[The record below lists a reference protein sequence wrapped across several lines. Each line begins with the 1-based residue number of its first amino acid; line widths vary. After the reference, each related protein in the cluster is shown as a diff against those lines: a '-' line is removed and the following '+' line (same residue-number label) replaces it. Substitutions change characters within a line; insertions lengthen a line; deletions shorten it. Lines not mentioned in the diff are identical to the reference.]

1 MKRYLQIFSG
11 GFAKQEV
18 KIEEL
23 ESKLKKILKFIKIDG
38 LIIGWYEN
46 KEFYSTLKKF
56 LEVYGIKLY
65 FWLPLFSE
73 LSYFEKFSEVRDYKG
88 NEIEKFSFQEGE
100 NFEFYCPNNLKNIE
114 NIKKIFDE
122 KISKYN
128 VDGIFIDKIRY
139 PAFSNGNDAIFTCF
153 CKKCVVDM
161 ENYGIDVRELKE
173 YIKNSFN
180 KKNEN
185 PLGIKQYKEF
195 KYEFKN
201 KNLDNYFKFKNK
213 SIFDKVEEMTNYF
226 RKKGF
231 EVGFDI
237 YAPNI
242 SYLFGQDI
250 NKLNE
255 IADFIKPMYYR
266 KTFAPAGIPFE
277 LQKYQE
283 LYNKKAKKYLLEL
296 IGEKN
301 LDDNISDEQMLKEIK
316 EISKKYKNIYIG
328 IDFNKKDGI
337 ALSNSKYIEEVMNIL
352 HEGNSEGIVLSWDF
366 MSIPEEHIEIFLKKE
381 TINE

>member
-1 MKRYLQIFSG
+1 MRRYLQIFSG

-23 ESKLKKILKFIKIDG
+23 KSKLEKILKLIKIDG

-46 KEFYSTLKKF
+46 KEFYNILKNF
-56 LEVYGIKLY
+56 LETYGVKLY

-73 LSYFEKFSEVRDYKG
+73 LSYFGKFSEVRDYKG

-100 NFEFYCPNNLKNIE
+100 NFEFYCPNNMENIE
-114 NIKKIFDE
+114 NIKRIFDE

-153 CKKCVVDM
+153 CEKCVEDM
-161 ENYGIDVRELKE
+161 KKYGINIEELKK
-173 YIKNSFN
+173 YIENSFN
-180 KKNEN
+180 KKNGN
-185 PLGIKQYKEF
+185 PLEIKQYKEF
-195 KYEFKN
+195 KYEFEN
-201 KNLDNYFKFKNK
+201 ENLDKYFKFKNQ
-213 SIFDKVEEMTNYF
+213 SIFDKVQELTNYF

-250 NKLNE
+250 NKLSE

-277 LQKYQE
+277 LQKYGE
-283 LYNKKAKKYLLEL
+283 LYDEKAKKYLLEL
-296 IGEKN
+296 IGEKY
-301 LDDNISDEQMLKEIK
+301 LEDNISNEQMLREIK

-337 ALSNSKYIEEVMNIL
+337 ALSNPEYIEEVMNIL

-381 TINE
+381 AINE